1 MGDETPG
8 PKIKLWGSFARG
20 RECVPE
26 PGQGVALPVIVM
38 LSIEDASGSHMEEG
52 LMKTLKPCDQPGGM
66 RSL

>member
-8 PKIKLWGSFARG
+8 PKIKLWGSFAHG

-52 LMKTLKPCDQPGGM
+52 LMKT
-66 RSL
+66 